1 MIRSALALAATAAG
15 ITLLAGPAHAA
26 PPVSAT
32 AAAEGLVDVRTA
44 VPDAIID
51 MRYATPDNFTHVRLY
66 PANAR
71 CLVHN
76 SMAPGLRKAGGQ
88 LRGKGLRLVFWDCY
102 RPHSAQV
109 KMWEKVPNPAWVARP
124 GNQAT
129 SHEAARSVDVTLAQ
143 RDGRR
148 LDMGT
153 GFDDFTP
160 ASQANAPG
168 ISMVAQQNRAML
180 RRAMESGGL
189 SQYEGEWW
197 HYDGPGSKT
206 PRPHLRAAVN

>member
-1 MIRSALALAATAAG
+1 MVV
-15 ITLLAGPAHAA
+15 AA
-26 PPVSAT
+26 PAQAVPSVSPQ
-32 AAAEGLVDVRTA
+32 AAADGLVDVRTA

-51 MRYATPDNFTHVRLY
+51 MRYATTDNFTHVRLY

-76 SMAPGLRKAGGQ
+76 SMASGLAAAGGQ

-109 KMWEKVPNPAWVARP
+109 KMWEVVPNAAWVAKP
-124 GNQAT
+124 GNMAT
-129 SHEAARSVDVTLAQ
+129 SHESGRSVDVTLAQ

-153 GFDDFTP
+153 GFDDFTA
-160 ASQANAPG
+160 ASHADAQG
-168 ISMVAQQNRAML
+168 IGKAAQQNRATL

-189 SQYEGEWW
+189 SPYQGEWW
-197 HYDGPGSKT
+197 HFDGPGSKT
-206 PRPHLRAAVN
+206 PRPHLRAPVN